1 MEGEKER
8 MLARL
13 SIEAIRRAELTEAA
27 WQALQQWGAAGTT
40 LARVA
45 EIAGVSK
52 GIVLHYF
59 TNKDEL
65 MEAAMRRANAAL
77 RDEVSRRLKLATT
90 PRGRIEAVIEGNFA
104 AEFFRPEICH
114 AWLAFC
120 ADVPRNREYGRL
132 QRVIHAR
139 MHSNLISGLRHL
151 LPATEAEAAAY
162 GITSLIDGLWL
173 RLGLEQGGI
182 DRDRARGQL
191 YRYLEMTLERAGANH

>member
-1 MEGEKER
+1 M
-8 MLARL
+8 ARQ
-13 SIEAIRRAELTEAA
+13 SIEQIRRAELTEAA

-45 EIAGVSK
+45 ELAGVSK

-59 TNKDEL
+59 TSKDEL

-77 RDEVSRRLKLATT
+77 RDEVARRLKLATS

-104 AEFFRPEICH
+104 EGFFSPEICH

-120 ADVPRNREYGRL
+120 AEVPRNRQYARL
-132 QRVIHAR
+132 QRAIHAR
-139 MHSNLISGLRHL
+139 MHSNLMSGLRHL
-151 LPATEAEAAAY
+151 LPSTEAEATAY

-182 DRDRARGQL
+182 DRDLARGQL
-191 YRYLEMTLERAGANH
+191 YRYLEMTLANHAAKR

>member
-1 MEGEKER
+1 M
-8 MLARL
+8 ARQ

-77 RDEVSRRLKLATT
+77 RDEVAQRLKRAAS
-90 PRGRIEAVIEGNFA
+90 PRERVEAVIEGNFA
-104 AEFFRPEICH
+104 TDFFRPEICH

-120 ADVPRNREYGRL
+120 AEVPRNREYARL
-132 QRVIHAR
+132 QRAIHAR
-139 MHSNLISGLRHL
+139 MHSNLISGLRYL
-151 LPATEAEAAAY
+151 LPPAEAEATAY

-182 DRDRARGQL
+182 DRDLARDQL
-191 YRYLEMTLERAGANH
+191 YRYLDMTLAVTHGKKR